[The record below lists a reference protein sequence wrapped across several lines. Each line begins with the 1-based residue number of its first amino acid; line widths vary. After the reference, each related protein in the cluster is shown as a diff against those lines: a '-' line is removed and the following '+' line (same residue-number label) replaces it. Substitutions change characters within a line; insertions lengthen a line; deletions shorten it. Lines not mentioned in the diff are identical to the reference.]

1 MKLYRNIIFFL
12 IAILCMGVFVGC
24 NEDETLDGASEV
36 YITLNPM
43 DITLRVGDTIKIS
56 AVVTKLSGNRIETP
70 ITWTV
75 LDEDVA
81 KVLGDT
87 AIVCVTDAQGKETK
101 LKAELVNGK

>member
-1 MKLYRNIIFFL
+1 MFL
-12 IAILCMGVFVGC
+12 SDVM
-24 NEDETLDGASEV
+24 EDETLDGASEV

-56 AVVTKLSGNRIETP
+56 AVVTNLSGNRIETP

-87 AIVCVTDAQGKETK
+87 AIVIV
-101 LKAELVNGK
+101 

>member
-24 NEDETLDGASEV
+24 NEDEIARWSSEV

-56 AVVTKLSGNRIETP
+56 AVVTNLSGNRIETP
-70 ITWTV
+70 ITSATV
-75 LDEDVA
+75 LT
-81 KVLGDT
+81 KMWQRCW
-87 AIVCVTDAQGKETK
+87 AIRRLSV
-101 LKAELVNGK
+101 